1 MEMESILHE
10 NQSLV
15 QEIRSEATAKNVF
28 KGNENGQLHKRQQ
41 PEINGGERTRKVM
54 ENGTVSESDSS
65 EKSWA
70 FRKKGKGF

>member
-41 PEINGGERTRKVM
+41 PEINGGEANKEGYGERH
-54 ENGTVSESDSS
+54 
-65 EKSWA
+65 
-70 FRKKGKGF
+70 GFGVRFL